1 MVTLNKLFEP
11 GSIGKLE
18 LKNRLVMPPLG
29 GFADREGNVVDRMA
43 PFYAA
48 RAKGGV
54 GLIVCMSSTILYKA
68 RAPGRLALYD
78 DKFIPKLRELSS
90 VIHENGAKAAIQINH
105 HGRSLS
111 QIRNAFDKPEEIDVV
126 GASAIPWVWNNI
138 APREATK
145 EDIDEIANAFAE
157 AARRAR
163 EAGFDAVEILGGHGY
178 LICQFLS
185 PLTNIRT
192 DEYGG
197 SVKNRA
203 RLACDIISR
212 VKEKVGPDFP
222 VIFRV
227 GGSEFLSGGFTVED
241 TVEQAPLFAEAGADA
256 IDVTAGSFESNHWT
270 IPNYLFPA
278 GTFVHTTAAI
288 KKAVN
293 IPVIAVG
300 KIGDPVFAEQ
310 ILQEGKADFISMGR
324 PLLADP
330 DLPNKAKEGRL
341 DDICMCIYCDNCF
354 DTGWRQR
361 LRKRGATLSCT
372 VNPTVLQEGEP
383 GIEPASA
390 PKKVVVIGG
399 GPGGMEAA
407 AALAERGH
415 NVTLYEK
422 EDKLGGQWNA
432 ASIPK
437 SKSEVYPYLTKYLS
451 RKLTQAKV
459 NTVLNTEVT
468 TDLLK
473 QLKPD
478 VAVVA
483 VGATPATL
491 DVPGIDGSNVVQALD
506 VITGKC
512 KVGDRV
518 AVIGGRYMGMEMA
531 VSLAEQ
537 GKKVTLITA
546 RELGQNSRFIERN
559 IRLTLR
565 DKLMENDVCVFT
577 HSPVR
582 QITPEGVLF
591 ISSRELAFAKV
602 DTVVLAVGFKSE
614 NKLVEEVEGIVPE
627 VYAIGDCV
635 EPRDAMEAIGEAY
648 EIARQI

>member
-1 MVTLNKLFEP
+1 MAQLTKLFEP
-11 GSIGKLE
+11 GTIGKLE

-43 PFYAA
+43 PFYEA

-54 GLIVCMSSTILYKA
+54 GLIICMSSTVLYKA
-68 RAPGRLALYD
+68 RAPGRLSLYD
-78 DKFIPKLRELSS
+78 DKFIPRLRELST
-90 VIHENGAKAAIQINH
+90 VIHENGAKAGIQINH

-111 QIRNAFDKPEEIDVV
+111 QIRNAFEHPEEIDVV
-126 GASAIPWVWNNI
+126 GASAIPWVWNDV

-145 EDIDEIANAFAE
+145 EDIAEIADAFGE
-157 AARRAR
+157 AARRAK

-185 PLTNIRT
+185 PLTNRRT

-203 RLACDIISR
+203 RLACEIISK
-212 VKEKVGPDFP
+212 VKEKVGADFP

-227 GGSEFLSGGFTVED
+227 SGSEFLSGGFTIED
-241 TVEQAPLFAEAGADA
+241 TVEQAPLFVEAGTDA

-270 IPNYLFPA
+270 IPNYLFPP
-278 GTFVHTTAAI
+278 GTFVHTATAI
-288 KKAVN
+288 KKAVH

-300 KIGDPVFAEQ
+300 KIGDPLFAEQ
-310 ILQEGKADFISMGR
+310 ILQEGRADFISMGR

-330 DLPNKAKEGRL
+330 ELPNKAKEGRL
-341 DDICMCIYCDNCF
+341 DDICRCIYCDNCF
-354 DTGWRQR
+354 DTGWRPR
-361 LRKRGATLSCT
+361 LRKRGVTLSCT
-372 VNPTVLQEGEP
+372 VNPTLLQES
-383 GIEPASA
+383 EPAIIPA
-390 PKKVVVIGG
+390 QTPKKVMVIGG

-407 AALAERGH
+407 AILAGRGH

-422 EDKLGGQWNA
+422 EDKLSGQWHA
-432 ASIPK
+432 ASLPESRK
-437 SKSEVYPYLTKYLS
+437 DVYPYLTQYLS
-451 RKLTQAKV
+451 RKLTQTKV
-459 NTVLNTEVT
+459 NIILNTEVT
-468 TDLLK
+468 TELIK

-483 VGATPATL
+483 TGATPQTL
-491 DVPGIDGSNVVQALD
+491 DVPGADGDNVVQTLD

-518 AVIGGRYMGMEMA
+518 AVIGGRYLGMEVA

-537 GKKVTLITA
+537 GKRVSLITA

-565 DKLMENDVCVFT
+565 DKLIENDVCIFT

-582 QITPEGVLF
+582 QITSEGVHF
-591 ISSRELAFAKV
+591 VSSREMAFVQA
-602 DTVVLAVGFKSE
+602 DTIVLAVGFKPE
-614 NKLVEEVEGIVPE
+614 NRLVEELKGIVPE